1 MEEEG
6 NAHHGGYP
14 PHAFLQST
22 QTELVNGEMAVASSS
37 KNPER
42 SSSSSKRDEWSEGG
56 VMSLLDVYES
66 KWLLRNRAKL
76 KGSDWEEIARQVSA
90 RSCGA
95 KPSKTPNQCKN
106 KIESMKKRY
115 RAESS
120 GVQAGGLAA
129 SSWQFYSRMDNL
141 LRGLSCPQSRF
152 LAGNC
157 FDGVVEPALTDL
169 GLQELPKVELDESD
183 DHLKQMLPI
192 KMQDHTRAPG
202 AIAEEGVVGLQV
214 SDRDDGSNTLVPNH
228 QKEGE
233 SDTSTPKSKVANDD
247 CGSGEGLSFKRRRG
261 SSDDVA
267 ASIRMLA
274 DSLLKIEM
282 ARMEM
287 YRDTERM
294 RLEAEVKRG
303 EMELKRT
310 EIIAETQLQI
320 AKLLSKRKRGQK
332 KKNACPFSSK
342 PEALRLDGS
351 EMKGD

>member
-1 MEEEG
+1 MEEDG
-6 NAHHGGYP
+6 DAHRGGYP
-14 PHAFLQST
+14 LPAFLQSN
-22 QTELVNGEMAVASSS
+22 QTELGDGEMAMASSS
-37 KNPER
+37 KNPEK

-56 VMSLLDVYES
+56 VMNLLDVYES

-76 KGSDWEEIARQVSA
+76 KWSDWEDVARQVSA
-90 RSCGA
+90 RSCGT

-115 RAESS
+115 RAEYS
-120 GVQAGGLAA
+120 GVQVGGFAA

-141 LRGLSCPQSRF
+141 LRGLTCPSQSRF
-152 LAGNC
+152 SAGNC

-169 GLQELPKVELDESD
+169 GFQELPKVELDESD

-192 KMQDHTRAPG
+192 KMQDHTSTAA
-202 AIAEEGVVGLQV
+202 AIAEEGVVGLQG
-214 SDRDDGSNTLVPNH
+214 SDRDDGSNTLVPDH
-228 QKEGE
+228 QKEGD
-233 SDTSTPKSKVANDD
+233 SDTSTPKSKVANDE
-247 CGSGEGLSFKRRRG
+247 CASGEGAPFKRRRG
-261 SSDDVA
+261 SSEDVA

-310 EIIAETQLQI
+310 EILAETQLRI
-320 AKLLSKRKRGQK
+320 AKLLSKKKRTQK
-332 KKNACPFSSK
+332 KKNACPCSSK
-342 PEALRLDGS
+342 PEALCLD
-351 EMKGD
+351 